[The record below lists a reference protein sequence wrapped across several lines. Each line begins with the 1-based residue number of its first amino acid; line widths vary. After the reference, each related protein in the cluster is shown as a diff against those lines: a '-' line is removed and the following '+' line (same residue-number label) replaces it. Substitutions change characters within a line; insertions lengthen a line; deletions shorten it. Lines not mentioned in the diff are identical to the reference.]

1 MIFLRSLHVMRQ
13 FIFFVLVMSNLIAFK
28 ITPYED
34 FINFISIIFIIYY
47 LIVFFALAIIY
58 DPFKLKF

>member
-1 MIFLRSLHVMRQ
+1 MRQ